1 MVKLWSELIILFVA
15 LPIAVLFWI
24 NHVADWLM
32 PILAIVCLF
41 CLCVLLADKQF
52 QRIRLWHWE
61 DYGRHLKS
69 TLKLFLP
76 WASLLALCVYLI
88 KPELFLHWPINEP
101 WMWVVTLLVYPVVSV
116 IPQEIIFR
124 TFFFHRYKRIL
135 PSRNA
140 RWILS
145 TFVFGLAHLIYGNW
159 VAVVI
164 SWFGGAIFGYRYMQT
179 NSTPIVVIEHAIW
192 GSFLFT
198 IGLGSYLVV
207 AGP

>member
-1 MVKLWSELIILFVA
+1 MVKLWSELLILFVA
-15 LPIAVLFWI
+15 LPIAVLYWI
-24 NHVADWLM
+24 NHVSDWLM
-32 PILAIVCLF
+32 PILGIVCLF
-41 CLCVLLADKQF
+41 CLSVLLADKQF

-61 DYGRHLKS
+61 DYGPHLKS

-124 TFFFHRYKRIL
+124 TFFFHRYKLIL

-140 RWILS
+140 RWVLS

-159 VAVVI
+159 VAVII
-164 SWFGGAIFGYRYMQT
+164 SWCGGAIFGYRYMQT